1 MTVHVVVVVVAPV
14 VSAAADDEDGDE
26 DNWSGG
32 TDGVVVDGEKANEDE
47 IWHHD
52 NTIQHSME

>member
-47 IWHHD
+47 I
-52 NTIQHSME
+52 